1 MRLIPKFKNPLSF
14 LKLRNKMKDFS
25 VEGGLVTVILAVV
38 AILISGSIIRVV
50 NNARSNYEIFRDE
63 QSSLED
69 LRMKNNELEEDLSYV
84 QSDEYKKLFLR
95 DTQGLSVGSEE
106 LFSTKEKVTYQE
118 EVKEYLK
125 IDTKNDYV
133 DWWLSLLR

>member
-14 LKLRNKMKDFS
+14 LRLRNKLQDFS

-50 NNARSNYEIFRDE
+50 NNARSNYEIFKDE
-63 QSSLED
+63 QASLEE
-69 LRMKNNELEEDLSYV
+69 LRSKNSELAEDLNYV

-106 LFSTKEKVTYQE
+106 LFSTKEKVAYQE
-118 EVKEYLK
+118 EAKEYLK
-125 IDTKNDYV
+125 LETKSDYV